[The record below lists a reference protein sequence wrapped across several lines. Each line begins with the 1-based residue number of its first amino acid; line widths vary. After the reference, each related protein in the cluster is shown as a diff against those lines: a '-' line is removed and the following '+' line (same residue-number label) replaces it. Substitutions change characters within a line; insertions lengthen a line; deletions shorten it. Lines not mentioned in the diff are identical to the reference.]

1 MFDGSA
7 TLSMRI
13 FLSTN
18 DSIAREGAVT
28 ITDAETIDIIATRPG
43 SDLVKLVISDHL
55 PWDDVHAHSHLV
67 QTKINT
73 CVAFVETGQLHRVKE
88 PPIPDAPQICIVLAA
103 LHRPPPAAEEFL
115 ARVKE
120 FLVSQGI
127 QFEVDVRRAI

>member
-1 MFDGSA
+1 M
-7 TLSMRI
+7 
-13 FLSTN
+13 
-18 DSIAREGAVT
+18 T
-28 ITDAETIDIIATRPG
+28 ITDGQTIDIIATRPG

-67 QTKINT
+67 QTKINAYL
-73 CVAFVETGQLHRVKE
+73 AFVESGQLLRVKE
-88 PPIPDAPQICIVLAA
+88 PPIPDTPQICIVLAS
-103 LHRPPPAAEEFL
+103 LHPPTPAVEEFL

>member
-1 MFDGSA
+1 
-7 TLSMRI
+7 
-13 FLSTN
+13 
-18 DSIAREGAVT
+18 VT

-55 PWDDVHAHSHLV
+55 AWDDVYAHSHLV
-67 QTKINT
+67 QAKINT
-73 CVAFVETGQLHRVKE
+73 YIAFVESGQLQRVKE

-103 LHRPPPAAEEFL
+103 LHPPPPAVDEFL
-115 ARVKE
+115 VRVKE